1 MSWVAVA
8 IGGASVASGLLG
20 SSASKSAANAQ
31 AGATQAGIDEQ
42 RRQFDIT
49 REDMMPWLD
58 TGRSSLS
65 TLADYLGLTVPG
77 NNGPAPTRAQFT
89 TPGATQYKYQS
100 GYMPGMRSV
109 STSPSTFDQAGYDSA
124 LSKYNAP
131 QQQSGNFG
139 SLLKPFTGES
149 LYNEPG
155 YQFGLAEGEKGI
167 DRAMRA
173 RGSFDSGSALK
184 ALLRFNEDYA
194 GTKYNDAFNRNQ
206 AQNSSIY
213 NMLSGVSGTG
223 QTTAA
228 QVGQIGSN
236 SATNIASLLGEQG
249 NARAAGIVGGAN
261 AWNNA
266 IGQGLN
272 AYQNYSMMDYLKNN

>member
-8 IGGASVASGLLG
+8 IGGATIASGLLG